1 MKKACTVLVLTCLI
15 ICSGCNK
22 NDHGGYGEID
32 DYNWNMLTNESE
44 YVRFES
50 QEEFLKEVDYYINTI
65 SKYLSKPNWLE
76 QYNST
81 DGDKIKF
88 KYTSGVSHV
97 EGGYYHKDNPKLV
110 VYYNNLF
117 MLDYAPIA
125 HEITHLIVP
134 FYSSLSLREG
144 LACLMQD
151 TYGNNYS
158 VFNFGAPIHSLAK
171 QYTKND
177 YEEVIKSIG
186 EEGIP
191 KINIKKNDRFSFY
204 ILSYSFTNY
213 LIDEYGVKKFMKIYE
228 SDELETSYIKV
239 YNKNLNQL
247 KEDWK
252 EFLKTQDDYEYTCE
266 ELIEENIVKKF
277 KK

>member
-1 MKKACTVLVLTCLI
+1 MKKAWIVLALICLL
-15 ICSGCNK
+15 ICSSCNK
-22 NDHGGYGEID
+22 NDNGGYGEINVS
-32 DYNWNMLTNESE
+32 NWNMLTNESE

-50 QEEFLKEVDYYINTI
+50 QEVFLKEVDYYINTI
-65 SKYLSKPNWLE
+65 SKYLSKTDWLE
-76 QYNST
+76 QYNAT
-81 DGDKIKF
+81 DDKIKF

-110 VYYNNLF
+110 VYYNELF
-117 MLDYAPIA
+117 MIDYAPIA
-125 HEITHLIVP
+125 HEITHLIAP

-151 TYGNNYS
+151 TYGKNYT

-171 QYTKND
+171 QYTTID
-177 YEEVIKSIG
+177 YEDVNKSIG

-191 KINIKKNDRFSFY
+191 KINIQKSDRVSFY
-204 ILSYSFTNY
+204 ILSYSFTKY
-213 LIDEYGVKKFMKIYE
+213 LIDEYGVEKFMKIYE

-239 YNKNLNQL
+239 YNKNLKQL